1 MSQPNAI
8 PPGTVLW
15 VELPERPP
23 GHEQA
28 GRRPCVVLGDPGE
41 VQEIRFP
48 VLVLAPLTGATH
60 LPEGPLYV
68 RLEPGVAGLPLAST
82 VMLDQIA
89 ALDARRVRGHLGQ
102 LDATEYGRIKAGL
115 EALLH
120 L

>member
-1 MSQPNAI
+1 MLA
-8 PPGTVLW
+8 
-15 VELPERPP
+15 
-23 GHEQA
+23 
-28 GRRPCVVLGDPGE
+28 DPGE
-41 VQEIRFP
+41 VQKTRFP

-68 RLEPGVAGLPLAST
+68 RLEQGVAGLPAAST

-89 ALDARRVRGHLGQ
+89 AMDARRVRGYLGQ
-102 LDATEYGRIKAGL
+102 MDATEYDPIKAGL